1 MDAWMGNLISSTIF
15 KYGSGSSFSIV
26 SVLDLIN
33 GFLSVYCLSE
43 WRLGVAPADNL
54 FPHSIY

>member
-26 SVLDLIN
+26 SVLDA
-33 GFLSVYCLSE
+33 FLSVDCLSE